1 MKSVVFATSC
11 QYETFCIETVDPE
24 KVCGVPDLIR
34 AFLLGYLFVSIRVS
48 QELARPM

>member
-24 KVCGVPDLIR
+24 RESALDRSI
-34 AFLLGYLFVSIRVS
+34 FLGYLFVSIRVS